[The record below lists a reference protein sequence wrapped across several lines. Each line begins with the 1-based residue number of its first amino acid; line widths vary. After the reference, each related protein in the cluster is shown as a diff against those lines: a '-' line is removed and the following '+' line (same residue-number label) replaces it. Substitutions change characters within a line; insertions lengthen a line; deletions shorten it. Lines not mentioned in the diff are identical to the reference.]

1 MLLKYAH
8 ESLYSH
14 YMLEGIE
21 MKPLVELLGKCERGA
36 TSVNEQFQVS
46 KYSKMHRN
54 PNEPRLQSESSDID
68 TGTYRLLTLDYRL
81 VHRLTFG

>member
-21 MKPLVELLGKCERGA
+21 MKPLVEFLDKCERGA
-36 TSVNEQFQVS
+36 TSVKEQFQVS
-46 KYSKMHRN
+46 KYSKMH
-54 PNEPRLQSESSDID
+54 
-68 TGTYRLLTLDYRL
+68 
-81 VHRLTFG
+81 